1 MKYLIDTDIIIY
13 WLKGHQ
19 AIEQK
24 AKDVGLEQMGFSIV
38 SQAELYFGAYHSTY
52 PERNLE
58 KIQLL
63 SNTIKVIPFTGNA
76 ARIFGLLK
84 ANLKKTGNIIM
95 DADLMIASTALAN
108 ELILVSNN
116 VRHFQRISGLTLEN
130 WL

>member
-19 AIEQK
+19 AIEQQ
-24 AKDVGLEQMGFSIV
+24 AQQVGLEQIGFSIV
-38 SQAELYFGAYHSTY
+38 SQAELYFGAYNSSY

-63 SNTIKVIPFTGNA
+63 ANTISVISFTVSA
-76 ARIFGLLK
+76 AKIFGSLK
-84 ANLKKTGNIIM
+84 ANLKKTGNMIM
-95 DADLMIASTALAN
+95 DADLMIASTALAE
-108 ELILVSNN
+108 ELTLVRNN
-116 VRHFQRISGLTLEN
+116 VKHFQRISGLVLEN